1 MTNTIQSTRHIVILG
16 GGYAG
21 LTVANRLA
29 RLSGTISITLVDA
42 TPRFQQR
49 IRLHQ
54 AAAGQ
59 AISGFEYESVL
70 APLGIRFELATVT
83 SLDPNACALTLN
95 HPDGKASVLTYDYLV
110 YALGSRIDRSL
121 IAGAEN
127 YSLAPDTT
135 EEAATIHSRIMSK
148 PDSRLLVIGA
158 GLTGIELATELA
170 ESFPHSQVTLA
181 KDSCFQAGSE
191 PGDFSPAAVDYLQRS
206 FAQLN
211 VSVRQNCFVTQ
222 LVEGKARLIDGNE
235 ILYDTCILASGFMAS
250 ALAKRSG
257 IEVNVREQV
266 VTDSALR
273 SISHPNIIAVGD
285 AAQVRTSD
293 GNFIRMSCATGLA
306 MAASGARTVSA
317 LLSGQ
322 QPPDFNFVY
331 LFRNISLGRRDGLIQ
346 FVDKQDAPRRIIWT
360 GKKAVRWKEFIC
372 RSTLSTMGIDNV
384 VQPPL
389 WPPLRLVPQVL
400 AAAHQYA

>member
-29 RLSGTISITLVDA
+29 GLSGTVAITLVDA
-42 TPRFQQR
+42 APQFQQR

-59 AISGFEYESVL
+59 TISGFEYESVL
-70 APLGIRFELATVT
+70 TPLGIRFEQATVT

-95 HPDGKASVLTYDYLV
+95 YSDGKTSVLAYDYLV
-110 YALGSRIDRSL
+110 YALGSRIDRGL
-121 IAGAEN
+121 IAGAES
-127 YSLAPDTT
+127 YAYAPDTT
-135 EEAATIHSRIMSK
+135 DEAATIHSRIMSK
-148 PDSRLLVIGA
+148 PESRLLVIGA
-158 GLTGIELATELA
+158 GLTGIEVATELA
-170 ESFPHSQVTLA
+170 ESFPQSQVTLA
-181 KDSCFQAGSE
+181 KDSCFQPGGE
-191 PGDFSPAAVDYLQRS
+191 PGDFSPEAVDYLQKS

-211 VSVRQNCFVTQ
+211 VSVRQNCIVTQ
-222 LVEGKARLIDGNE
+222 LVAGKARVIDGNE
-235 ILYDTCILASGFMAS
+235 ILYDTCILTSGFKAS

-257 IEVNVREQV
+257 IEVNVRGQV
-266 VTDSALR
+266 ITDSALR

-293 GNFIRMSCATGLA
+293 GNAIRMSCATGLA

-317 LLSGQ
+317 LLSGR

-346 FVDKQDAPRRIIWT
+346 FVDKLDAPRRIIWT
-360 GKKAVRWKEFIC
+360 GKKAVQWKEFIC
-372 RSTLSTMGIDNV
+372 RSTLSTMGISNV
-384 VQPPL
+384 VKPPV